1 AAVLGKAFN
10 LNPKVFL
17 QKGFNLSGNFEN
29 LRQYLLKNAQEDF
42 SNLPEAYDPSISS
55 KNRVSGAAFIPE
67 NVKREFYKKVEG
79 TNRFELDKSKTV
91 KDYIN
96 LLKESD
102 GRSTGAT
109 TVKGLSDLHFRNKI
123 AETLIEPSTRRVTG
137 IKFNRGKKLINPV
150 DALRELESGAN
161 VQSYNKTLRI
171 FGAKPLSS
179 RNLDVNSSKLPKI
192 VIDYLNKNNIPVPE
206 GLEDFL
212 NKNFKGVENF
222 KDFDKK
228 FSQLKKDF
236 SELYQ
241 DGDKNKLIKGGLN
254 NKKIKDSI
262 TKSFFDT

>member
-1 AAVLGKAFN
+1 VTGVTRFGQVKVGPQLAAVLGKAFN

-42 SNLPEAYDPSISS
+42 SNLPEAYDPSISG

-102 GRSTGAT
+102 GRSTGAQ

-137 IKFNRGKKLINPV
+137 IKFSKRFSTEAAIEADTKLNNLFIEAAQAKDIN
-150 DALRELESGAN
+150 AIAASLG
-161 VQSYNKTLRI
+161 
-171 FGAKPLSS
+171 
-179 RNLDVNSSKLPKI
+179 LPKI
-192 VIDYLNKNNIPVPE
+192 TVN
-206 GLEDFL
+206 
-212 NKNFKGVENF
+212 
-222 KDFDKK
+222 
-228 FSQLKKDF
+228 
-236 SELYQ
+236 
-241 DGDKNKLIKGGLN
+241 
-254 NKKIKDSI
+254 DSNREAKQ
-262 TKSFFDT
+262 TKRNA